1 MMEVELLRIS
11 VLRRYSIAAALVW
24 SFGSGSEG
32 NAQDASA
39 CWMIFSEQQTTY
51 GRSSADEM
59 ICLRSQTSG
68 EVIESTIFGSVGGCS
83 KVTVNREGSGTTF
96 VLDFSNCTNNTPKH
110 WISCPSLTG
119 ETPKCIWKWSD
130 NSVGDAY
137 LRSCPQHWCGHGRD
151 YGAK

>member
-1 MMEVELLRIS
+1 MEVVLLHIS
-11 VLRRYSIAAALVW
+11 MLRCIGVAVALLW
-24 SFGSGSEG
+24 LFGPAPDV

-39 CWMIFSEQQTTY
+39 CWMVFGEQQATY

-59 ICLRSQTSG
+59 ICLKSQTSG

-83 KVTVNREGSGTTF
+83 KVTVNREGSEITF

-110 WISCPSLTG
+110 SISCPSLTG
-119 ETPKCIWKWSD
+119 ETPKCAWKWSD
-130 NSVGDAY
+130 GSLGDAY
-137 LRSCPQHWCGHGRD
+137 LRSCPPHWCSHGRD